1 MKDLTFTAEL
11 IGRQA
16 SLIKE
21 LQQVYN
27 QFKEAAACKQMQT
40 GSLFVDGSCYS
51 HA

>member
-1 MKDLTFTAEL
+1 MKDLTLTAEL
-11 IGRQA
+11 IGRP

-27 QFKEAAACKQMQT
+27 QFKEAAAACKQMQT
-40 GSLFVDGSCYS
+40 GSLFVDGCYS